1 MSHYDTWAEK
11 KKHFPIQEHYEGVRN
26 SISQSQFHTVKE
38 CQIQVWL
45 KGRTLQHTQR
55 LLRFML
61 SVLFCEFLFTHKLA
75 HITMTAFQIE
85 SNRSKN
91 LKVLKSSNGYFSST
105 NAHAKHSLLNGRKK
119 DLLNHQGHVE
129 KPCHAVF

>member
-1 MSHYDTWAEK
+1 MTHGQKNRSH
-11 KKHFPIQEHYEGVRN
+11 IQEHYEGVRN

-38 CQIQVWL
+38 CQIQAWL
-45 KGRTLQHTQR
+45 EGRTLQHTQR

-61 SVLFCEFLFTHKLA
+61 SILFCEFLFKHKLA

-91 LKVLKSSNGYFSST
+91 LKSP
-105 NAHAKHSLLNGRKK
+105 
-119 DLLNHQGHVE
+119 E
-129 KPCHAVF
+129 KFKWLFFKPQA